1 MNTGKGRK
9 GLKQYIIQN
18 WLINRN
24 QPGGD
29 SIIHNQLQQTWA
41 RFGFALAGLVYL
53 YVHAE
58 MFDAY
63 ATIFLPVVAA
73 YFIYNALSL
82 AAIKRRPLSAFRML
96 FSPLFD
102 VFVVSFGILMD
113 GGQTSGIYLVLYV
126 IIFGNGFRFGNAL
139 LLYTQALSFLGM
151 TAVCIITLAH
161 LHIELDKTLL
171 FWQLAG
177 LLAIPLYVYLIGE
190 KAEKALRAQDEA
202 EKASFSLLD
211 QGPLPVFTYDLDE
224 DDMPRILYA
233 NAAMTTVY
241 RDSHTHLIGEQVDIL
256 ALMEDGDEMLSACR
270 NALKEPTHKPHRFYI
285 RGRDRHDEIL
295 QLMCQVSRLR
305 WRGHWIGVC
314 FILDITQRERLLT
327 QMDEARRQGYMSTL
341 VAGIVHDFRNVLT
354 GIIGNAEVLQFESKN
369 KAVREQLGHIIEAG
383 ERGSEMITHLLNLGR
398 RIDHDRQLDYIAD
411 LKETLENI
419 IGLARLQL
427 PAHVKLHCDIAEP
440 LPKVRMDVTEI
451 EQILL
456 NLLHNASYAITG
468 TGHIRVRIAAD
479 SEHRLAATDAPTLC
493 IQVCDNGEGIAE
505 ENIDKI
511 FKPFWTSRS
520 EKGGSGLGLAMVE
533 RIVRTRHGVIDV
545 QSTLGQGTC
554 ITIHF
559 PQEPALARTKDAGA
573 PAMKEGASGAETAAE
588 PSPCRILLADDNPEV
603 LQVHAA
609 LLARM
614 KHDIVTAEDG
624 QQALEIFTRKGEHF
638 DMLITDFRMPRMD
651 GLELAA
657 AVRGMDEDIIIIMI
671 TAYGEEERLQEAG
684 RYDIE
689 LMNKPVTLAKLS
701 ETIARLQSERKSAA

>member
-1 MNTGKGRK
+1 
-9 GLKQYIIQN
+9 
-18 WLINRN
+18 
-24 QPGGD
+24 
-29 SIIHNQLQQTWA
+29 LQQTWA
-41 RFGFALAGLVYL
+41 RFGFALAGLIYL

-63 ATIFLPVVAA
+63 AAIFLPVVAA

-190 KAEKALRAQDEA
+190 KAEKALIAQDEA

-233 NAAMTTVY
+233 NAAMATVY

-256 ALMEDGDEMLSACR
+256 ALMEDGDEMLNACR
-270 NALKEPTHKPHRFYI
+270 NALKEPANKPHRFYI

-327 QMDEARRQGYMSTL
+327 QMDEARKQGYMSTL

-369 KAVREQLGHIIEAG
+369 KAVREQLGQIIEAG
-383 ERGSEMITHLLNLGR
+383 ERGSEMITHLLSLGR
-398 RIDHDRQLDYIAD
+398 SIDHERQLDYIAD

-440 LPKVRMDVTEI
+440 LPQIRIDVTEI

-468 TGHIRVRIAAD
+468 TGHIRIRIAAD
-479 SEHRLAATDAPTLC
+479 SEHRLASGNAPALC
-493 IQVCDNGEGIAE
+493 IQVCDDGAGIAE

-533 RIVRTRHGVIDV
+533 RIVRNRHGTIDV
-545 QSTLGQGTC
+545 QSKLGEGTC

-559 PQEPALARTKDAGA
+559 PQEPALAKAADPGSPAAKRDTSGTEAATA
-573 PAMKEGASGAETAAE
+573 PV
-588 PSPCRILLADDNPEV
+588 PCRILLVDDNPEV

-614 KHDIVTAEDG
+614 RHDVITAEDG

-638 DMLITDFRMPRMD
+638 DMLITDFRMPKMD

-657 AVRGMDEDIIIIMI
+657 AVHGMDENIIIIMI

-684 RYDIE
+684 KYGIE

-701 ETIARLQSERKSAA
+701 ETIARLQSSQKSTSPAEHQHP